1 MNETTHEPLH
11 LTSEELAILS
21 ELLETAHTNLLVEI
35 RHTDHRSYRDELR
48 RRLESVERLI
58 KLCRPQPRAGGTES
72 ESHVYEHNPGAGGD

>member
-1 MNETTHEPLH
+1 MNQTTHEPLQ
-11 LTSEELAILS
+11 LTREELAILF

-58 KLCRPQPRAGGTES
+58 RLCQPQRCCERA
-72 ESHVYEHNPGAGGD
+72 HGAGGG